1 VHLWRAQNCNKYSLA
16 QKALQKTTFW
26 MNLKAIFFPYYIIS
40 WKMLFLVISYLLEH
54 FEVKYAAATKKAL
67 VVHFLKNNLCF

>member
-1 VHLWRAQNCNKYSLA
+1 
-16 QKALQKTTFW
+16 